1 MVGKYTYGTNNI
13 KIKQWWEGAKLH
25 IGSFCSIADNI
36 TIFLGGNHRADWI
49 TTYPFGHINQKVF
62 NSFNGIGHPKTNG
75 DVIIGNDVWIA
86 NGVTIMSGVK
96 IGDGAIIAAN
106 SHVVK
111 DVDPYSIVGGNPAK
125 IIKYRFTK
133 EQIKNLLE
141 IKWWNWSDD
150 KINQN
155 VTLLCNTNIYNFINK
170 HKLSWK

>member
-1 MVGKYTYGTNNI
+1 
-13 KIKQWWEGAKLH
+13 
-25 IGSFCSIADNI
+25 
-36 TIFLGGNHRADWI
+36 
-49 TTYPFGHINQKVF
+49 
-62 NSFNGIGHPKTNG
+62 
-75 DVIIGNDVWIA
+75 VWIA

-170 HKLSWK
+170 HKLS